1 MLYREHRAEAG
12 RFAAGTRVHDP
23 GCVIGVRD
31 RSCSDR
37 PFPGIPRRGLLRRPG
52 IARSAST
59 LHAWRGAQA
68 GDARHGLQRVAR
80 LRYCPSHCEPVTHR
94 QTGGKRYGERVASVR
109 SPPAVAGGAD
119 LDPGGARCDGVCR
132 AAGDDA
138 RPRAAAGRAARRVDQ
153 GPARRGDVRRDLRPV
168 LRAGEGRWRRRRAR
182 SWARPRGP
190 VRRGRAGGL
199 HAVRGAERHPA
210 AGARAR
216 QAGRHPRLLRPR
228 RPCAAVQPA
237 PGGQQDRPGR
247 DDRRDRALQG
257 QPGHPGR
264 GQPGADRDRPAAQRG
279 HAGRDLPAAGHE
291 GGRRPVG
298 RPAGGAAGLAQRR
311 GRRSRRKAPRT
322 TRPRCVGA

>member
-1 MLYREHRAEAG
+1 MENALHRFV
-12 RFAAGTRVHDP
+12 RLLRLR
-23 GCVIGVRD
+23 GVRISIPEALDAMACARQPGMMRD
-31 RSCSDR
+31 REQ
-37 PFPGIPRRGLLRRPG
+37 LR
-52 IARSAST
+52 AA
-59 LHAWRGAQA
+59 L
-68 GDARHGLQRVAR
+68 RVA
-80 LRYCPSHCEPVTHR
+80 L
-94 QTGGKRYGERVASVR
+94 
-109 SPPAVAGGAD
+109 
-119 LDPGGARCDGVCR
+119 
-132 AAGDDA
+132 
-138 RPRAAAGRAARRVDQ
+138 DQ

-168 LRAGEGRWRRRRAR
+168 LRTGEGRWRRHRAR
-182 SWARPRGP
+182 PWARPRGP

-199 HAVRGAERHPA
+199 HAVRGAERHAA

-264 GQPGADRDRPAAQRG
+264 GQPGADRDRPAAQRR
-279 HAGRDLPAAGHE
+279 HASGDLPAAGHE

-298 RPAGGAAGLAQRR
+298 RAAGGAAGLARTAWT
-311 GRRSRRKAPRT
+311 GSRRRAPRT